1 MPILQNLMLPNMKMP
16 DNHIKSALAY
26 FKDELK
32 AHYDAREIESMSSI
46 LFEHYFRLSK
56 TDIMLHPDKK
66 LSESELLKVIFA
78 VKQLKD
84 FQPLAYIIGEWEF
97 YGLPFKVNESV
108 LIPRQETEELVQLIL
123 KENQQHSTLKILDIG
138 CGSGCIAISLKSYL
152 PSAQVAAWDV
162 SEAALE
168 VATKNA
174 ERLKQSIHFKKVNVL
189 TVNANEMEQYDI
201 IVSNPPYI
209 CDFEANSMDENV
221 TAHEPHLALFVPDDD
236 ALLFYRK
243 IGELAQQK
251 LLPSGK
257 LYVEINERLGEE
269 VVQLFKQQ
277 GFQLVELIKDIH
289 QKDRIVKASCSKP
302 S

>member
-1 MPILQNLMLPNMKMP
+1 MKISS
-16 DNHIKSALAY
+16 NELGSAVAY
-26 FKDELK
+26 FKNEL
-32 AHYDAREIESMSSI
+32 ASFYDKSELESMLYI
-46 LFEHYFRLSK
+46 LFQHYFGVSK
-56 TDIMLHPDKK
+56 TDVVINKDRK

-123 KENQQHSTLKILDIG
+123 KENQQHSALKILDIG

-189 TVNANEMEQYDI
+189 TVNANEMEHYDI

-209 CDFEANSMDENV
+209 CDFEANSMDKNV

-277 GFQLVELIKDIH
+277 GFQLVELVKDIH
-289 QKDRIVKASCSKP
+289 QKDRIVKASCSILP
-302 S
+302 